1 MRLVLVLLLIGWKT
15 GTRFFS
21 KSLRARSSIQNKRK
35 WNNASKRLFGRYSHS
50 GIPGFP
56 FRQFCFLAGAESS
69 EYIPEYILIPEY
81 PKRTRPKH
89 SNRNRVITFNTY
101 LETALL
107 GYQETRRS
115 RRQDGV
121 KLAILVRA
129 LNSGKIIQIQLMLQ
143 QRPNDIYCKTSK
155 GNM

>member
-15 GTRFFS
+15 GTIFFS
-21 KSLRARSSIQNKRK
+21 KSLRARSSIQNKRN

-56 FRQFCFLAGAESS
+56 FRQFCFLAGAESPA
-69 EYIPEYILIPEY
+69 YIPEY

-89 SNRNRVITFNTY
+89 SNRNRVITFDTY

-115 RRQDGV
+115 CRRQDGV
-121 KLAILVRA
+121 KLSILVRA
-129 LNSGKIIQIQLMLQ
+129 LNWRKIIQIQLMLQ

-155 GNM
+155 DYT

>member
-1 MRLVLVLLLIGWKT
+1 MRVSVCLGAILILEYLDLHSDNSASWQE
-15 GTRFFS
+15 
-21 KSLRARSSIQNKRK
+21 QN
-35 WNNASKRLFGRYSHS
+35 
-50 GIPGFP
+50 
-56 FRQFCFLAGAESS
+56 RQ
-69 EYIPEYILIPEY
+69 EYILIPEY

-89 SNRNRVITFNTY
+89 SNRNRVITFDTY
-101 LETALL
+101 LETILL

-121 KLAILVRA
+121 KLTILVRT

-155 GNM
+155 DYT